1 MIYVNGDIFEGAWKN
16 DMRHG
21 KGTLVRHGE
30 RIEGRWKND
39 NRNTNGQQIIIDDDG
54 GEYNGWIVDGKRHG
68 IGTYKFADGTIYQG
82 QWFKDEIRGYGIMT
96 YS

>member
-39 NRNTNGQQIIIDDDG
+39 NRNTNG
-54 GEYNGWIVDGKRHG
+54 
-68 IGTYKFADGTIYQG
+68 
-82 QWFKDEIRGYGIMT
+82 
-96 YS
+96 